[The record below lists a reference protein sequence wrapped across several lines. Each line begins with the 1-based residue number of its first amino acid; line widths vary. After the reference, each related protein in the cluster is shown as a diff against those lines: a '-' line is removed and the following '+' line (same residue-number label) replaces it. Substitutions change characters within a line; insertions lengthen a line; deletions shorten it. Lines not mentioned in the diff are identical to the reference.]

1 MGETVPRPFE
11 ERIEKIMSNIL
22 EQSIKVR
29 RIWGAFRQ
37 ARVLLTANNFMVFDH
52 LEKPQSS
59 ISIAKK
65 LKTDPRATGI
75 LLDALA
81 GLGFLKKQS
90 SKYQNTNL
98 ASKFLVFGR
107 PHYQGNIMRHAET
120 LWQNWSALDEI
131 VKTGKPG
138 RKAQDH
144 EAFILGMHD
153 LASLKVDKVLKAIGL
168 IGVKTA
174 LDLGGGPGTYSI
186 EMAKKGVQVTLFDRP
201 ETVQI
206 AKKLIDKIPLN
217 PPLPK
222 GENSP
227 ISRGVRGVFP
237 TLKKNINFIQGD
249 FINDDVGNG
258 YDLILA
264 SQILH
269 ANSEKDNIILLKKC
283 KKALNKNGRIVIQ
296 EFKIS
301 TDLTQP
307 PNSSLF
313 SVNMLVNTDGGRCY
327 SPEEMKKWLLK
338 MGMKDIKE
346 KAIDDSAL
354 ISGTN

>member
-1 MGETVPRPFE
+1 MP
-11 ERIEKIMSNIL
+11 NIL

-37 ARVLLTANNFMVFDH
+37 ARVLLTANNYMVFDH
-52 LEKPQSS
+52 LEQPRSS
-59 ISIAKK
+59 IAIAKK

-90 SKYQNTNL
+90 NKYQNTNL
-98 ASKFLVFGR
+98 ASQFLVSGR
-107 PHYQGNIMRHAET
+107 PHYQGHIMRHAET

-138 RKAQDH
+138 RKAHDH

-153 LASLKVDKVLKAIGL
+153 LALLKVNKVLKAIGL
-168 IGVKTA
+168 KGVETA

-186 EMAKKGVQVTLFDRP
+186 EMAKKGVKVTLFDRP
-201 ETVQI
+201 ETVKI
-206 AKKLIDKIPLN
+206 AKRVVNNAAKSPLN
-217 PPLPK
+217 LR
-222 GENSP
+222 GEG
-227 ISRGVRGVFP
+227 GV
-237 TLKKNINFIQGD
+237 NFIQGD
-249 FINDDVGNG
+249 FIHDDIRKG

-264 SQILH
+264 SQIVH

-296 EFKIS
+296 EFQIS
-301 TDLTQP
+301 KDLTQP

-313 SVNMLVNTDGGRCY
+313 SVNMLVNTDEGRCY

-338 MGMKDIKE
+338 MGMRDIKE
-346 KAIDDSAL
+346 KALDDSAL
-354 ISGTN
+354 ISGTK

>member
-1 MGETVPRPFE
+1 
-11 ERIEKIMSNIL
+11 MSNIL
-22 EQSIKVR
+22 EQSIKIR

-37 ARVLLTANNFMVFDH
+37 ARVLLTANNYMIFDH
-52 LEKPQSS
+52 LGQPQSS

-65 LKTDPRATGI
+65 LKIDPRATGI

-90 SKYQNTNL
+90 NKYQNTNL
-98 ASKFLVFGR
+98 ASQFFVSGR
-107 PHYQGNIMRHAET
+107 PHYQGHIMRHAET

-138 RKAQDH
+138 RKAHDH

-153 LASLKVDKVLKAIGL
+153 LALLKVEKVLKAIGL
-168 IGVKTA
+168 KGVKTA

-186 EMAKKGVQVTLFDRP
+186 EMAKNGIEVTLFDRP
-201 ETVQI
+201 ETVKI
-206 AKKLIDKIPLN
+206 AKRVVNNAPQPPLN
-217 PPLPK
+217 LRG
-222 GENSP
+222 GEG
-227 ISRGVRGVFP
+227 GV
-237 TLKKNINFIQGD
+237 KFIQGD
-249 FINDDVGNG
+249 FINDDIGNG

-264 SQILH
+264 SQIVH
-269 ANSEKDNIILLKKC
+269 ANSEKDNITLLKKC

-327 SPEEMKKWLLK
+327 SPGEMKKWLLK

-346 KAIDDSAL
+346 KALDDSAL
-354 ISGTN
+354 ISGTK

>member
-1 MGETVPRPFE
+1 MPD
-11 ERIEKIMSNIL
+11 IL
-22 EQSIKVR
+22 EQSIRIR

-37 ARVLLTANNFMVFDH
+37 ARVLLTANNYRIFDH
-52 LEKPQSS
+52 LEKPLSANAV
-59 ISIAKK
+59 AKK
-65 LKTDPRATGI
+65 VNTDSRATTI
-75 LLDALA
+75 LLDALT

-90 SKYQNTNL
+90 NKYQNTNL
-98 ASKFLVFGR
+98 ASQFFVSGS
-107 PHYQGNIMRHAET
+107 PHYQGHIMRHAET

-131 VKTGKPG
+131 VNTGKPG
-138 RKAQDH
+138 RKAHDH

-153 LASLKVDKVLKAIGL
+153 LASLKVEKVLKAIGL
-168 IGVKTA
+168 KGVKTA

-201 ETVQI
+201 ETVKI
-206 AKKLIDKIPLN
+206 AKKVVNNAPQ
-217 PPLPK
+217 PPLK
-222 GENSP
+222 LRGGEG
-227 ISRGVRGVFP
+227 GVKF
-237 TLKKNINFIQGD
+237 LQGD
-249 FINDDVGNG
+249 FINDEIGNG

-296 EFKIS
+296 EFQIS
-301 TDLTQP
+301 KDLTQP

-338 MGMKDIKE
+338 MGMRDIRE
-346 KAIDDSAL
+346 MALDDSAL
-354 ISGTN
+354 ISGIK